1 MALEHLLEFGS
12 ILGHPWVVGELALGH
27 LSQRMEIL
35 GLLSRLPEATV
46 ATPAEVLTF
55 IPRHKVYGL
64 GIGYVDAQ
72 LLAATKLTVD
82 ARLWTDDNRLAAVS
96 DEPNNYVL
104 EAAVEAGPL
113 SDRL

>member
-1 MALEHLLEFGS
+1 
-12 ILGHPWVVGELALGH
+12 
-27 LSQRMEIL
+27 
-35 GLLSRLPEATV
+35 
-46 ATPAEVLTF
+46 
-55 IPRHKVYGL
+55 VYGL

>member
-1 MALEHLLEFGS
+1 MAPVAGM
-12 ILGHPWVVGELALGH
+12 GHGVTRSGRGERQPFDGLARDLRDH
-27 LSQRMEIL
+27 
-35 GLLSRLPEATV
+35 
-46 ATPAEVLTF
+46 
-55 IPRHKVYGL
+55 
-64 GIGYVDAQ
+64 
-72 LLAATKLTVD
+72 VD